1 MSRRRSLSDIFRGI
15 FVSGILVIVPLI
27 LTFILLRLLVESA
40 DGWVKPIIIK
50 IFGQPLDF
58 PFAGIIITLA
68 LIFFAGILAAN
79 VFGNWLIR
87 LWELALLRIPFVNFI
102 YGSAKQFIQAL
113 ALPQKK
119 AFKSVVL
126 VEYPRAGIYAI
137 GFLSSQTSIWTAE
150 GKKDYLVVFIPN
162 TPTPFT
168 GMPILFPKETVVELD
183 LPIEEGIK
191 LVVSGGIITPA
202 AINPLKSDKSERM
215 IQSP

>member
-1 MSRRRSLSDIFRGI
+1 MSSRRSLSNIARDI

-27 LTFILLRLLVESA
+27 LTFILLKLLVESA
-40 DGWVKPIIIK
+40 DGWVKPIIIRV
-50 IFGQPLDF
+50 FGQPLDF

-68 LIFFAGILAAN
+68 LILIAGILAAN

-87 LWELALLRIPFVNFI
+87 LWELALLRIPFVNFV

-113 ALPQKK
+113 TLPQKK

-126 VEYPRAGIYAI
+126 VEYPRAGVYAV
-137 GFLSSQTSIWTAE
+137 GFLSGQTTIQTAQGRKE
-150 GKKDYLVVFIPN
+150 YLVIFIPS

-168 GMPILFPKETVVELD
+168 GIPILFPAEAVTKID

-191 LVVSGGIITPA
+191 LAVSGGIITPA
-202 AINPLKSDKSERM
+202 AIDLLKSGKPDRAT
-215 IQSP
+215 Q